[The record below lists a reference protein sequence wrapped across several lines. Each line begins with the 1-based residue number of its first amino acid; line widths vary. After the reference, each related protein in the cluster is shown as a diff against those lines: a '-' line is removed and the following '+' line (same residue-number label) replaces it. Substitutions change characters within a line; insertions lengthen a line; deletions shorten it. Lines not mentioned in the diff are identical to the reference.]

1 MGYFEEHKPDLVV
14 KVLGTKYRVYLN
26 VSDKDDKTLE
36 HMSGYC
42 DKTDKR
48 IVIAKLSEDCNLA
61 NPTEYMKYVIRHELV
76 HAFLFESG
84 ISGDT
89 VWDIDGQEHPEHMV
103 EWIAMQT
110 PKMAKLFKRIGV
122 L

>member
-14 KVLGTKYRVYLN
+14 KVLGTKYRIYLN
-26 VSDKDDKTLE
+26 VPDTEDKTLKTI
-36 HMSGYC
+36 SGYC
-42 DKTDKR
+42 DKTEKR
-48 IVIAKLSEDCNLA
+48 IAIGRLGEECNLG
-61 NPTEYMKYVIRHELV
+61 NPTEYIKYIIRHELV

-84 ISGDT
+84 IGGDT